1 MLSIESGNLI
11 AIATIVGFVGDALLQ
26 LISKRVGGS
35 GWGLK
40 QYFIQHGSVEST
52 FIAGG
57 MLGLFYIIYAVFNTF
72 KVPLPFNI
80 ITMAIYGVLLDL
92 LFRVTGLFPSL
103 NGYYENLSYLSSAI
117 WGAIPMM
124 LPILIYQLSTNTFTV
139 W

>member
-26 LISKRVGGS
+26 VVSKKVGGS

-57 MLGLFYIIYAVFNTF
+57 MLGLFYIIYAVFNASLG
-72 KVPLPFNI
+72 LPFNI

-103 NGYYENLSYLSSAI
+103 DGYYRNLSYVSSAI

-124 LPILIYQLSTNTFTV
+124 IPIIIYQLSTNTFKI

>member
-11 AIATIVGFVGDALLQ
+11 AISTIVGFIGDVLLQ
-26 LISKRVGGS
+26 VISKKVGGS

-57 MLGLFYIIYAVFNTF
+57 MLGLFYIIYAVFNALIN
-72 KVPLPFNI
+72 LPFNI
-80 ITMAIYGVLLDL
+80 ITMVIYGVLLDL
-92 LFRVTGLFPSL
+92 LFRVTRLFPSL
-103 NGYYENLSYLSSAI
+103 DGYYMNLSYLSSAI

-124 LPILIYQLSTNTFTV
+124 IPVLIYQLSTNTFKV

>member
-26 LISKRVGGS
+26 VVTKKVGGS

-57 MLGLFYIIYAVFNTF
+57 MLGLFFIIYAVFNALTG
-72 KVPLPFNI
+72 LPFNI
-80 ITMAIYGVLLDL
+80 ITMAIFGVLLDL
-92 LFRVTGLFPSL
+92 LFRLTGLFPSL
-103 NGYYENLSYLSSAI
+103 NGYYKNLSYLSSAI
-117 WGAIPMM
+117 WGAIPMII
-124 LPILIYQLSTNTFTV
+124 PVLIYQLSTNTFKI